1 MHLIYVTSS
10 LPFSAGETFIIAEI
24 LELRKRGH
32 VVTVVPIRP
41 ERKVNHSDAQLLTGS
56 TIREP
61 ILSCKIIV
69 AAFKEFLRAPLLAFR
84 SGLLLTKSRSFRVA
98 LKNLTILPKAMWV
111 ARIARSKRADH
122 IHAHFASTNSTAA
135 LLASAVSGIPWSFT
149 AHRWDIYENNLLTT
163 KLKSAC
169 FARAIDRRGA
179 QALSR
184 FAGAHYHKVRV
195 IHIGVEMQHCE
206 MDAKPSPTLRVLMAA
221 RLDEIKGHRY
231 ALEAVAR
238 LKKAGIKICLYC
250 VGDGP
255 LKSTLQQYAVELD
268 IMDEVHFPGL
278 RDHQEILRRLREH
291 RWDVALLA
299 SIENGNDH
307 EGIPVFL
314 IEAMAAGVPV
324 VGTNTGGITEL
335 LEGGAGILVRQQD
348 PNSIADALVRL
359 AKDSGLLRKFGV
371 AGIRR
376 VREDYTVES
385 TVSALL
391 AEFALPEGL
400 DVDLF
405 QT

>member
-1 MHLIYVTSS
+1 
-10 LPFSAGETFIIAEI
+10 
-24 LELRKRGH
+24 
-32 VVTVVPIRP
+32 
-41 ERKVNHSDAQLLTGS
+41 
-56 TIREP
+56 
-61 ILSCKIIV
+61 
-69 AAFKEFLRAPLLAFR
+69 
-84 SGLLLTKSRSFRVA
+84 
-98 LKNLTILPKAMWV
+98 MWV
-111 ARIARSKRADH
+111 ARIARRKRADH

-149 AHRWDIYENNLLTT
+149 AHRWDIYENNLLAT

-184 FAGAHYHKVRV
+184 FAGGHYHKVRV
-195 IHIGVEMQHCE
+195 IHIGVEMQHFE
-206 MDAKPSPTLRVLMAA
+206 TDAKPSPALRVLMAA

-238 LKKAGIKICLYC
+238 LKKAGIKICLHC

-268 IMDEVHFPGL
+268 VMDEVHFPGL
-278 RDHQEILRRLREH
+278 LDHQEILRQLCEH

-314 IEAMAAGVPV
+314 IEAMAAGVAV
-324 VGTNTGGITEL
+324 VATNTGGITEL
-335 LEGGAGILVRQQD
+335 LEGGVGILVRQQD

-359 AKDSGLLRKFGV
+359 EKDRCLLRKLSV

-376 VREDYTVES
+376 VRGEYTVES

-391 AEFALPEGL
+391 AEFRSSRRSG
-400 DVDLF
+400 
-405 QT
+405 